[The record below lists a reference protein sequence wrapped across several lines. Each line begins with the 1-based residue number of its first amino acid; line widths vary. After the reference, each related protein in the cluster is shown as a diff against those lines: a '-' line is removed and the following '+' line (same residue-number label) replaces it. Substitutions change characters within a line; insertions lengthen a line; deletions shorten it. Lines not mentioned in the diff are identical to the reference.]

1 MSKIDVIRAWKDED
15 YRSSFSE
22 AERAELPDNPA
33 GLVELSETSLR
44 DVAGGT
50 TIFFG
55 CTLGCTLTTVCPT
68 LDNCISFI
76 TVCPSVQIC
85 LAD

>member
-15 YRSSFSE
+15 YRSSLSE
-22 AERAELPDNPA
+22 TERAELPDNPA

-50 TIFFG
+50 NVADS
-55 CTLGCTLTTVCPT
+55 LGCTVTVCPT
-68 LDNCISFI
+68 YDYCPSQW
-76 TVCPSVQIC
+76 TVCPSINVC
-85 LAD
+85 PGD